1 MGTFLFIIGTMLAI
15 IMLLVINLHGWFYSI
30 FNNKPI
36 SKKIIII
43 DMLVIISFIIVGLIL
58 GIN

>member
-36 SKKIIII
+36 SKKIIIV
-43 DMLVIISFIIVGLIL
+43 DMLVIISFIITGLIL

>member
-15 IMLLVINLHGWFYSI
+15 IILLIINLHGWFCSI
-30 FNNKPI
+30 DNNKPI
-36 SKKIIII
+36 SKKIIIV
-43 DMLVIISFIIVGLIL
+43 DMLVIISFIITGLIL